1 MSDEKL
7 YQVILL
13 PHKADAD
20 VPLANVQ
27 KNLATAFNVDE
38 EKIEA
43 LFEKSPTI
51 IKSGIDKST
60 ADLFRDAIIRSGA
73 DCEVREQTT
82 SSPPKPRK
90 TGKSTTFP
98 SVASEPAQDKILEL
112 LRSFQPQAGLHVH
125 PRIPEKKLKNALER
139 CRVHPMETVV
149 GLIDCTVFGS
159 AKSSLLLTNNGIYY
173 SNDVQGT
180 VPGGTIPYYEL
191 ARRELELDGEFEISL
206 GKEDALETS
215 ASPMERER
223 ILALLEAMQKLFK
236 ES

>member
-1 MSDEKL
+1 MSEQL
-7 YQVILL
+7 YQIILL
-13 PHKADAD
+13 PHNAETDI
-20 VPLANVQ
+20 PLANVQ
-27 KNLATAFNVDE
+27 KNLALAFNVDE
-38 EKIEA
+38 AKIEA

-51 IKSGIDKST
+51 IKSSVDKVT

-73 DCEVREQTT
+73 DCEVREQT
-82 SSPPKPRK
+82 SSPPPKAPSV
-90 TGKSTTFP
+90 GKSTTFP
-98 SVASEPAQDKILEL
+98 SVTKEPAQDKLLEIL
-112 LRSFQPQAGLHVH
+112 RGFQPHAGLHVL

-159 AKSSLLLTNNGIYY
+159 AKHSLLLTNNGVYY
-173 SNDVQGT
+173 SNDVQGS

-191 ARRELELDGEFEISL
+191 ARRELVLDGEFEISL

-223 ILALLEAMQKLFK
+223 ILSLLEAMQKLFI

>member
-1 MSDEKL
+1 MSEKL

-13 PHKADAD
+13 PHKTDAD
-20 VPLANVQ
+20 VPLSNAQ
-27 KNLATAFNVDE
+27 KNLALAFNVDE
-38 EKIEA
+38 AKIEA

-51 IKSGIDKST
+51 IKSGVDKAT

-73 DCEVREQTT
+73 DCEVREQTA
-82 SSPPKPRK
+82 SSPPKAPAV
-90 TGKSTTFP
+90 GKSTTIP
-98 SVASEPAQDKILEL
+98 SVTSEPAQDKILEL

-159 AKSSLLLTNNGIYY
+159 AKNSMLLTNTGVYY
-173 SNDVQGT
+173 SNDVQGN

-191 ARRELELDGEFEISL
+191 ARRELELDGEFELSL
-206 GKEDALETS
+206 GKEDSLETS

-223 ILALLEAMQKLFK
+223 ILAVLKAMQKLFS